1 MNDFVVVIGG
11 GLAGLSAALALA
23 PIPVILVSA
32 APLGEQASSGWAQGG
47 IAAAVGAD
55 DAPALHAAD
64 TRAAGDGL
72 CDPATVAR
80 IIDAG
85 PALIGALSDAGV
97 RFDHETDGTVALGLE
112 AAHGRRRIVHAGD
125 STGREVMRAL
135 IARVRA
141 TPSIRLVCGT
151 ARRLLLRDGEIA
163 GVALEDG
170 SVLAARRVVLATGG
184 LGALYRDTTNPRL
197 CWGQGL
203 LLAAR
208 AGAVL
213 TDMEFVQFHPTAL
226 AGGRDPMPLV
236 SEAVRGEGAVL
247 IDESG
252 VRFMQGRGRAE
263 LEPRD
268 VVARAVSAHLA
279 RGHRVFLDAREALG
293 AEFVRHFPAITESCA
308 DAGID
313 PATQPIP
320 VRPAAH
326 YHMGGVAV
334 TQGGRSSVAGLYAC
348 GECAGTG
355 LHGANRLASN
365 SLLEAAVTGQEV
377 AAAIRFD
384 GVPAARDLAAVPAW
398 APADPTEVRDIMSAG
413 LGVLRDDNGMCAA
426 AAALLR
432 LAEGAGPAAD
442 PATVG
447 LAVGVSAL
455 RRAESRGAHAR
466 TDYPALLARALRSR
480 ITLDETFAA
489 ARALDCVV
497 A

>member
-1 MNDFVVVIGG
+1 
-11 GLAGLSAALALA
+11 
-23 PIPVILVSA
+23 
-32 APLGEQASSGWAQGG
+32 
-47 IAAAVGAD
+47 
-55 DAPALHAAD
+55 
-64 TRAAGDGL
+64 
-72 CDPATVAR
+72 
-80 IIDAG
+80 
-85 PALIGALSDAGV
+85 
-97 RFDHETDGTVALGLE
+97 
-112 AAHGRRRIVHAGD
+112 
-125 STGREVMRAL
+125 
-135 IARVRA
+135 
-141 TPSIRLVCGT
+141 
-151 ARRLLLRDGEIA
+151 
-163 GVALEDG
+163 
-170 SVLAARRVVLATGG
+170 
-184 LGALYRDTTNPRL
+184 
-197 CWGQGL
+197 
-203 LLAAR
+203 
-208 AGAVL
+208 
-213 TDMEFVQFHPTAL
+213 
-226 AGGRDPMPLV
+226 
-236 SEAVRGEGAVL
+236 
-247 IDESG
+247 
-252 VRFMQGRGRAE
+252 
-263 LEPRD
+263 
-268 VVARAVSAHLA
+268 
-279 RGHRVFLDAREALG
+279 
-293 AEFVRHFPAITESCA
+293 
-308 DAGID
+308 
-313 PATQPIP
+313 
-320 VRPAAH
+320 
-326 YHMGGVAV
+326 MGGVAV